1 MLKMLKGDFVV
12 EIKEAFKKK
21 GKIYLIFEFFE
32 KNILNLIELYETGL
46 DVDCFLFSR
55 TSSELSFIKLSSVFA
70 SSIRK
75 ILFIGILN
83 LKISSLDQI
92 IRN

>member
-1 MLKMLKGDFVV
+1 MAIKEFKEGDDDEISRKSIQREIKMLKMLKGDYVV

-46 DVDCFLFSR
+46 DVLLVQFSP
-55 TSSELSFIKLSSVFA
+55 
-70 SSIRK
+70 
-75 ILFIGILN
+75 N
-83 LKISSLDQI
+83 
-92 IRN
+92 